1 MIHTDRRSLPRAAR
15 RPCLLPRVVLI
26 ASAAFLVCVSC
37 SVLADDA
44 RSDTTPRTIRLLTIG
59 NSLSQDATRWLGRL
73 AQAAGHVLEPE
84 ECAVGGAS
92 LEQHWKRAEAFAR
105 DPADPAGRYP
115 TRKSLVDA
123 LESRPWDV
131 VTIQQVSTLSHDA
144 ETFQP
149 YADRLAA
156 LVAEH
161 APTARLWLHETWE
174 YRADAPRFTATA
186 TKPGEPRSAEEMYRG
201 IRAAYRTMADA
212 LDAPV
217 IPAGDAFHMALE
229 HDRFRHRVD
238 PAFEPARAVHPAL
251 PDQSGSLHV
260 GWTWKRGEDG
270 GWKLALDDRHASVA
284 GSYLAGC
291 VWLEALFDQSSVGNP
306 FVPPGLAPADARAL
320 QEIAHRA
327 VAARREQPALVP

>member
-1 MIHTDRRSLPRAAR
+1 VLWAVAFAAVVAGGPAVTRADT
-15 RPCLLPRVVLI
+15 
-26 ASAAFLVCVSC
+26 AAGT
-37 SVLADDA
+37 A
-44 RSDTTPRTIRLLTIG
+44 PRTVRLLTIG
-59 NSLSQDATRWLGRL
+59 NSLSQDATRWLGKL
-73 AQAAGHVLEPE
+73 AQAAGHALERQ

-115 TRKSLVDA
+115 TGKSLVET

-149 YADRLAA
+149 YADRLVA
-156 LVAEH
+156 LVVEH
-161 APTARLWLHETWE
+161 APTATLWLHETWE
-174 YRADAPRFTATA
+174 YCADAPRFTAAA

-201 IRAAYRTMADA
+201 ISAAYRTMADA

-217 IPAGDAFHMALE
+217 IPAGDAFHMALG

-238 PAFEPARAVHPAL
+238 PAFDPARAVHPTL
-251 PDQSGSLHV
+251 PDQVGSLHV
-260 GWTWKRGEDG
+260 GWTWKRGDDS
-270 GWKLALDDRHASVA
+270 GWKLVLDDRHASVA

-291 VWLEALFDQSSVGNP
+291 VWLESLFEESSVGNP
-306 FVPPGLAPADARAL
+306 FVPPGLDPVAARAL
-320 QEIAHRA
+320 QEIAHRT
-327 VAARREQPALVP
+327 VAARSGQPVLAP